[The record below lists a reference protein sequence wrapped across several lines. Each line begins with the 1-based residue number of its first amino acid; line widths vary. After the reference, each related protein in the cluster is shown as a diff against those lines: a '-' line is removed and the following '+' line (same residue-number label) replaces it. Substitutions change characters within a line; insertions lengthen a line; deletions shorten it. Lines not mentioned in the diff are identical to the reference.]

1 MAYGTM
7 SIGNAGFTKKFISAL
22 FLLMHPV
29 GTPYASENSTSPAE
43 LYGGTWE
50 RIEGEFIMGASDA
63 YPAGSTGGS
72 ATHTQTQNE
81 VASHEHDIVAP
92 NFGQVLYGGSGASG
106 DIAGRAHVP
115 YNTGNNAADGIAF
128 KARHRYADPTPMDI
142 LNPYYSMYIWRRVA

>member
-29 GTPYASENSTSPAE
+29 GTPYASETPTSPAE

-50 RIEGEFIMGASDA
+50 RIEDKFIMGASDT

-72 ATHTQTQNE
+72 ATHTQTRDE
-81 VASHEHDIVAP
+81 VAPHTHLQRLWARGSNGSEVMGFSANQYSVFSASASATILNSGSTGENYNP
-92 NFGQVLYGGSGASG
+92 NGTL
-106 DIAGRAHVP
+106 
-115 YNTGNNAADGIAF
+115 
-128 KARHRYADPTPMDI
+128 PMDI